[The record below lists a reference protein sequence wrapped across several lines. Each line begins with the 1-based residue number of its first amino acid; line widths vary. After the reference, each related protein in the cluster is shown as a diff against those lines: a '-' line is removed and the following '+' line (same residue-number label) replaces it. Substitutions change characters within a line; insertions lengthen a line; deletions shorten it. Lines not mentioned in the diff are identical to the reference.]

1 MKGVIM
7 RDVVVSDNIGEGGSG
22 GSGVNSSETLGVDP
36 TARQNDVDRIDM
48 SDIDIIPNNCDDGS
62 SQCDGR
68 NDSDESSHLNSGS
81 SSSNSSSSSSC
92 NSNSSSSS
100 GSSSSSSSVGGTY
113 NGNDPNVPDE
123 DGILIL
129 DPSDVPPKPLREPIP
144 PHKVVMRKRGD
155 QEQRIELY
163 GAWQTVPYEV
173 RTFVRSLCVF
183 VHYISRWIPV
193 PANTN

>member
-7 RDVVVSDNIGEGGSG
+7 RDVVVSDNIGEGGGGGG
-22 GSGVNSSETLGVDP
+22 GSGVNSSETHGVDP
-36 TARQNDVDRIDM
+36 TARQYDVDRIDM
-48 SDIDIIPNNCDDGS
+48 SDIDIIPNNGENG
-62 SQCDGR
+62 SQCIGR

-81 SSSNSSSSSSC
+81 SSSNSSSSSSSSSSC
-92 NSNSSSSS
+92 NSN
-100 GSSSSSSSVGGTY
+100 SSSSVGGTY

-163 GAWQTVPYEV
+163 GAWQTIPYEV

-183 VHYISRWIPV
+183 IHYIIR
-193 PANTN
+193 

>member
-7 RDVVVSDNIGEGGSG
+7 RDVVVSDNMGEGGSG

-36 TARQNDVDRIDM
+36 TARQYDVDRIDM
-48 SDIDIIPNNCDDGS
+48 SDIDIIPNNRDNGS

-100 GSSSSSSSVGGTY
+100 SSSSGSSSNSSSVSCNY
-113 NGNDPNVPDE
+113 NGNHPNIPDE

-173 RTFVRSLCVF
+173 HTFVLFLCVF
-183 VHYISRWIPV
+183 IHYITR
-193 PANTN
+193 